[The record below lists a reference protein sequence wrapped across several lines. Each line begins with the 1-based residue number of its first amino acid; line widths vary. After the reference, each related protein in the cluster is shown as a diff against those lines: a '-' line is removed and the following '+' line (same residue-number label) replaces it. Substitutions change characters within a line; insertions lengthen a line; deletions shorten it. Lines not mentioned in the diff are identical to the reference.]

1 MDDREARFFTHPTVP
16 THRLYEALRMY
27 FVEKKGAREVGRRF
41 GYAPGTLYVLASRF
55 RAGGLA
61 PFFVRPKPGPKRQP
75 KKDAVREAAI
85 ELRKKN
91 HSIYEIHRLLVEQG
105 QKISVRAIWE
115 ILSEAGFARLPR
127 RLDEE
132 RPAWPGPM
140 AAAKADRRAF
150 VLSPM
155 EFKTAAGGLFLFLPF
170 LAKMHLDRIVA
181 EAGYPGTKAIPALQ
195 YVLSLLA
202 LKLIGRERISHVMD
216 VAHDRGVGFFCGLNV
231 IPKTTALTTYSY
243 RIRRSQNLLFL
254 RAWNRALQK
263 TGLLR
268 GESFNLDF
276 HAIAHYG
283 EESVLE
289 KNYVP
294 RRSHAEKSVMTCL
307 AQDGGSTVLC
317 WSQAGVLKR
326 DQADAVLAFVRFWE
340 ETTGRRPAELVF
352 DSRFTTYENLSTL
365 NRMGIRFLTLRR
377 KGPGL
382 VRKLL
387 SLPPAAWTP
396 CPLDVPGRKYKNPK
410 IVEERIRVKEYEGE
424 IRQIAAKDLGRD
436 LPTLLITNDFKGE
449 PEDLLARY
457 AKRMI
462 IENAIADGVHFFH
475 LDALCSSL
483 NVEVDFSVAL
493 TVVANG
499 LYRLL
504 ANRIKGFEQATAKKL
519 YRKFINTTATMEVH
533 NDRQVSVHLPL
544 QAHNPVLMEA
554 GFGDHPVKVPWL
566 RDALVQVKIPTNYRK
581 S

>member
-16 THRLYEALRMY
+16 AHRLYEALRAY
-27 FVEKKGAREVGRRF
+27 FVEKKGAQEVGKRF
-41 GYAPGTLYVLASRF
+41 GYTPGTLYVLASKF
-55 RAGGLA
+55 RAGGVA

-75 KKDAVREAAI
+75 KKDAVRELTI
-85 ELRKKN
+85 ELRKKS
-91 HSIYEIHRLLVEQG
+91 HSIYDIHRLLLEQG
-105 QKISVRAIWE
+105 KRISVRAIWE
-115 ILSEAGFARLPR
+115 ILKEAGFARLPR

-132 RPAWPGPM
+132 RPAWPGPI
-140 AAAKADRRAF
+140 AAPRADRRAF
-150 VLSPM
+150 LLTPT
-155 EFKTAAGGLFLFLPF
+155 EFRTEAGGLFLFLPF
-170 LAKMHLDRIVA
+170 LADLAIDRIVR

-216 VAHDRGVGFFCGLNV
+216 VAHDKGVGFFCGINA

-243 RIRRSQNLLFL
+243 RIRRSQNLVFL
-254 RAWNRALQK
+254 KAWNRALRK
-263 TGLLR
+263 TGLVK

-307 AQDGGSTVLC
+307 AQDGESTVLC
-317 WSQAGVLKR
+317 WSQAGILKR

-352 DSRFTTYENLSTL
+352 DSRFTTMESLSQL

-377 KGPGL
+377 KGPAV

-387 SLPPAAWTP
+387 SLPPASWTP
-396 CPLDVPGRKYKNPK
+396 CPLDVPGRKYNHPK
-410 IVEERIRVKEYEGE
+410 IIEERIRVKTYDGE
-424 IRQIAAKDLGRD
+424 IRQIAAKDLGRE
-436 LPTLLITNDFKGE
+436 LPTLLITNDFKGD
-449 PEDLLARY
+449 PDDLIARY

-483 NVEVDFSVAL
+483 NVEVDFSVVL

-504 ANRIKGFEQATAKKL
+504 ADRIKGFEQATAKKL
-519 YRKFINTTATMEVH
+519 YRKFINTTATVEVRE
-533 NDRQVSVHLPL
+533 NRQVYVHLPL
-544 QAHNPVLMEA
+544 LAHNPLLMEA
-554 GFGDHPVKVPWL
+554 GLVDRPVTVPWL
-566 RDALVQVKIPTNYRK
+566 RNATVRIKIPTTVRK